1 MVCLARVGAEDQRIV
16 TSTVEAARSI
26 DMGAPLHSLVGH
38 LHLNLHLHLY
48 LHPHLHLHLQVI
60 PGNCH
65 YLEQEALAMWKL

>member
-38 LHLNLHLHLY
+38 LHL
-48 LHPHLHLHLQVI
+48 HPHLHLHLQVI